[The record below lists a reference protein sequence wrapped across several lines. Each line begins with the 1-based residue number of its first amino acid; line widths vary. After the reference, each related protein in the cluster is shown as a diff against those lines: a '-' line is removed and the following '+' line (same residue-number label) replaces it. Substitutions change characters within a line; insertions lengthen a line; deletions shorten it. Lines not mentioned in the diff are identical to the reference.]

1 MIKTTYSVGGLP
13 PPSLASAI
21 PASAKAAPE
30 TNTRG
35 RHQRTLLTVP
45 KLIELGG

>member
-1 MIKTTYSVGGLP
+1 MIKILEAVVGSLP
-13 PPSLASAI
+13 VLASAI